1 MTQKIVVSAVWIAA
15 GKQDKLDLGN
25 IDLQRDWG
33 WAEDYV
39 EAMYLMLQQEKP
51 MRSKQRGI
59 SFIGILFVG
68 AVLAFSGVIAAQI
81 FPTLIEFQAITKAAS
96 KSKDGNSVAEV
107 RGIFDKA
114 AQIDDIKSINGKDLD
129 VSKEGD
135 TTVVSFAYNKE
146 IHIGGPVYLLL
157 KYTGK
162 SK

>member
-1 MTQKIVVSAVWIAA
+1 
-15 GKQDKLDLGN
+15 
-25 IDLQRDWG
+25 
-33 WAEDYV
+33 
-39 EAMYLMLQQEKP
+39 
-51 MRSKQRGI
+51 MRSKQQGI

-68 AVLAFSGVIAAQI
+68 GVLAFSGVIAAQV

-96 KSKDGNSVAEV
+96 KAKDGNSVAEV
-107 RGIFDKA
+107 RSIFDKA
-114 AQIDDIKSINGKDLD
+114 GQIDDIKSISGKDLE

-135 TTVVSFAYNKE
+135 KTVVSFAYNKE